1 MCWIGFSVA
10 QGKGGVARKELYTYG
25 PTLRQA
31 LADPREVYESIPKR
45 LSDSNRLNTARAYRG
60 ALKKGLKTD
69 GAGIV
74 SGSGAITGHLLI
86 SP

>member
-31 LADPREVYESIPKR
+31 LAEALEVYESIPKR

-60 ALKKGLKTD
+60 ALKS
-69 GAGIV
+69 V
-74 SGSGAITGHLLI
+74 SILMAAVLFRVLEL
-86 SP
+86 